1 MISYLILFISVFV
14 VATLS
19 LASYSD
25 IKTREV
31 PDFISYMLIGGGLL
45 LSLILAIGNDSIS
58 NLEFM
63 PASVALLFGFS
74 YLMYRAGQWAGGDV
88 KLMLGLSVVF
98 TSFSMSSSFS
108 FINLFI
114 NILIFGGLYG
124 LFGTIV
130 FGLMKFSQM
139 KKFLHLYDIGLV
151 LGGAILIFLFIEFLP
166 LPVNYLAAFA
176 AFMLVSMRYIY
187 VVAENMMFVNVHVDK
202 LTEGDWLADDAV
214 DESGKTIVTKKNIGL
229 EENDIKKLKESSIK
243 QVLVKIG
250 LPFVPGLLIGT
261 LITLLFWNP
270 ILQLITSNLIL

>member
-1 MISYLILFISVFV
+1 MISYLILFISVFL
-14 VATLS
+14 VAMLS
-19 LASYSD
+19 VASYSD

-31 PDFISYMLIGGGLL
+31 PDFISYMFICGGLL
-45 LSLILAIGNDSIS
+45 LSLMLAISNHSIE

-63 PASVALLFGFS
+63 PLSAALLFGFS
-74 YLMYRAGQWAGGDV
+74 YLMYRLGQWAGGDV
-88 KLMLGLSVVF
+88 KLMLGLSFIF
-98 TSFSMSSSFS
+98 TSLSMSSSFS

-130 FGLMKFSQM
+130 FGLTKFQHM
-139 KKFLHLYDIGLV
+139 EKFLRLYDIGLV
-151 LGGAILIFLFIEFLP
+151 VGAAVLIFLFIDFLP
-166 LPVNYLAAFA
+166 LPLNYLAAFA

-187 VVAENMMFVNVHVDK
+187 VVAENLMFVNTHVDK
-202 LTEGDWLADDAV
+202 LTEGDWLADDAI
-214 DESGKTIVTKKNIGL
+214 DPSGKTIVSRKNTGL
-229 EENDIKKLKESSIK
+229 EAGDIKKLKESGIK

-261 LITLLFWNP
+261 LVTLLFLNP

>member
-1 MISYLILFISVFV
+1 MISYLILFISVFL

-19 LASYSD
+19 IASYSD

-31 PDFISYMLIGGGLL
+31 PDFISYMLICGGLL
-45 LSLILAIGNDSIS
+45 LSLILAVDNNSIA

-63 PASVALLFGFS
+63 PLSIGVLFGFS
-74 YLMYRAGQWAGGDV
+74 YLMYRTGQWAGGDV
-88 KLMLGLSVVF
+88 KLMLGLSVIF

-114 NILIFGGLYG
+114 NILIFGGVYG
-124 LFGTIV
+124 LLGTIV
-130 FGLMKFSQM
+130 FGLIKFKHM
-139 KKFLHLYDIGLV
+139 RKFLHLYDVGLV
-151 LGGAILIFLFIEFLP
+151 AGGAVLIFVFIDFLP

-176 AFMLVSMRYIY
+176 AFMLISMRYIY
-187 VVAENMMFVNVHVDK
+187 VVAENLMFVNVRVDK
-202 LTEGDWLADDAV
+202 LTEGDWLVADAV
-214 DESGKTIVTKKNIGL
+214 DSSGKTIVDRKNTGL
-229 EENDIKKLKESSIK
+229 ETSDIKKLKESSIK

-261 LITLLFWNP
+261 IVTLVFWNP